1 MANEGENP
9 AAATPPASK
18 PSPNPKNSDQSPISI
33 KSQNSSSHPIDDA
46 PAPKISHNPEQFIL
60 SVAAKI
66 AIQPL
71 QYSDSDVWGVLTAIS
86 DKARKRQQ
94 VTLLHFLWESPN
106 FYKANI

>member
-9 AAATPPASK
+9 AAATAPAPK
-18 PSPNPKNSDQSPISI
+18 PSPNPKNNDQSPISV
-33 KSQNSSSHPIDDA
+33 KSQNSSSHPKDDA
-46 PAPKISHNPEQFIL
+46 HLNSPAPKSSHNPEQFIL

-66 AIQPL
+66 ALQPL

-94 VTLLHFLWESPN
+94 VTFLHFLWESPN
-106 FYKANI
+106 F

>member
-9 AAATPPASK
+9 AAATPTASK
-18 PSPNPKNSDQSPISI
+18 PCPNPFNDQSPISI
-33 KSQNSSSHPIDDA
+33 KSQNSSSHPKDDA
-46 PAPKISHNPEQFIL
+46 HLSSPAPKISHNPEQFIL

-86 DKARKRQQ
+86 DKARKRHQ
-94 VTLLHFLWESPN
+94 VTLLQSLWESPN
-106 FYKANI
+106 F